1 MYRIVAMAAIDSR
14 EDAWMREMGQINA
27 ATRGTGE
34 CELEGPL
41 ALAAKELPTSSAT
54 ASKHRDAMD

>member
-27 ATRGTGE
+27 ATRGIGE
-34 CELEGPL
+34 CELEGPP
-41 ALAAKELPTSSAT
+41 ALAAKELPPSSAT
-54 ASKHRDAMD
+54 PPKHRHAID